1 MNNFSYKMGLAEAG
15 KKVYHES
22 SHWLLWKVL
31 TLTCFPCFCD
41 FFSWFHANVHKKAQS
56 PVCCVR
62 KLGIFQGKCDW
73 PEVDR
78 VLPLNPTIESHKKYS
93 WVHACLVFDAFP
105 VHSTQISIKILKV
118 RYVVLGKDQFFI
130 ENVIGRRWIECRLWS
145 QRFNFMRNTY
155 IDSFAL
161 FWEYFPSIRDKY
173 PQK

>member
-1 MNNFSYKMGLAEAG
+1 MGNFSCKMGLAEAG

-62 KLGIFQGKCDW
+62 KLGIFQGKCDG
-73 PEVDR
+73 PEVDECC
-78 VLPLNPTIESHKKYS
+78 LWIQQLNFIRNTLGCMRALFWRFSSP
-93 WVHACLVFDAFP
+93 
-105 VHSTQISIKILKV
+105 STQISIKILKV

-130 ENVIGRRWIECRLWS
+130 ENVIGRRWIECRLWI
-145 QRFNFMRNTY
+145 QQFNFMRNTY
-155 IDSFAL
+155 IDSFSL
-161 FWEYFPSIRDKY
+161 FWQFFPSIRDKY